1 MTTSIVAVAVVSFL
15 VGWFGRSVLAW
26 RRRGHVPSIVMPNR
40 CPWCNSRTCSCF
52 YQGALHVASFGK
64 TMSAADLGLL
74 TSGKRRRHRDVETR
88 PS

>member
-1 MTTSIVAVAVVSFL
+1 MSVSIVTVAVVSFL

-26 RRRGHVPSIVMPNR
+26 RRRSQVSPVVMPNR

-74 TSGKRRRHRDVETR
+74 ASRKRRPRRVETR

>member
-1 MTTSIVAVAVVSFL
+1 MSVSIVTVAVVSFL

-26 RRRGHVPSIVMPNR
+26 RRRNQVSPIVMPNR

-64 TMSAADLGLL
+64 IMSGADLGLR
-74 TSGKRRRHRDVETR
+74 TSGKRRARRMETR